1 MKAEIVKEEQVEN
14 QKKKVEA
21 SQTIAQTIPIKT
33 FYGKGGQG
41 KLVRDKVLN
50 QLADKGIDF
59 GYLILGPG
67 KRTDSLLQ
75 KLEEEYN
82 ELLVEKTGTH
92 AWREELADV
101 LEVIAAL
108 MQRCVSLNGGSIPV
122 TEVRPSVGGCQ
133 RSTLMKRFD
142 KPYQKLLREKKFGP
156 EWRTALA
163 EISCIFNEIRRG
175 DDIQIDE
182 TRVEKHKVSGGFD
195 EGYLL
200 IWTAED
206 KEWVA

>member
-1 MKAEIVKEEQVEN
+1 MKVEIVIKDQVEN
-14 QKKKVEA
+14 QKKKRGA
-21 SQTIAQTIPIKT
+21 LQTITQTIPVKT

-50 QLADKGIDF
+50 LLVDKGIDF

-92 AWREELADV
+92 TWREELADV
-101 LEVIAAL
+101 LEVVAAL
-108 MQRCVSLNGGSIPV
+108 MQRCISLNGGSIPV
-122 TEVRPSVGGCQ
+122 TEVRPSVGGYE
-133 RSTLMKRFD
+133 RSTLMGRFD
-142 KPYQKLLREKKFGP
+142 KPYQGLLREEKFGP

-175 DDIQIDE
+175 DDIQVNE
-182 TRVEKHKVSGGFD
+182 ARVEKYKVSGGFD
-195 EGYLL
+195 EGYFL
-200 IWTAED
+200 IWTAKAE
-206 KEWVA
+206 E